1 VDLPSCLEGLTFGQ
15 KFNQSI
21 EQVMICQL
29 VFFHSAFCYSSL
41 FCLLCFN
48 FFLSLVA
55 MAFPMASSL
64 TLEFGDWSD
73 ADSIG
78 EVSAYGNA
86 SVSSGSTCASDVE
99 FFGNRQSQRQYL
111 LGLLS
116 SDEESETSEEPIN
129 FIQLE
134 DNIFPFEVH
143 THPLY
148 ASDIYQSIQIAVV
161 KAMLE
166 FQNKG
171 LLSRDVS
178 YQHFILDVMDG
189 YVSPSR
195 KPDKNVRLSPRP

>member
-1 VDLPSCLEGLTFGQ
+1 MDLPSCLEGLTFGQ

-21 EQVMICQL
+21 EQGMICQL
-29 VFFHSAFCYSSL
+29 VVFLHSAFCSSSL
-41 FCLLCFN
+41 FCHLCFTS
-48 FFLSLVA
+48 FFRLLLWLSLRL
-55 MAFPMASSL
+55 PLSL
-64 TLEFGDWSD
+64 ELGEWSD

-134 DNIFPFEVH
+134 DNIFPLKFIR
-143 THPLY
+143 THF
-148 ASDIYQSIQIAVV
+148 
-161 KAMLE
+161 MLQT
-166 FQNKG
+166 FT
-171 LLSRDVS
+171 
-178 YQHFILDVMDG
+178 
-189 YVSPSR
+189 SPF
-195 KPDKNVRLSPRP
+195 K